1 MPAKAVLAVL
11 TLVSFFNYLDRMALA
26 VLLEPI
32 RRDLHITDTQAG
44 LIAGLAFALFY
55 AFLGMP
61 IARLAD
67 RGNKGRILAGC
78 MVIWSGMTCLTGA
91 AMSFGTLFLARMGVG
106 IGEAGCAPTSFAILS
121 EIFPSQRRP
130 LAISVFQAGGL
141 LGIATGMFM
150 AGIAAQYL
158 GWRLTLG
165 GLGIAGIPIALMVAY
180 TLRDID
186 ASSPRRPTTPTITD
200 LKVLL
205 TRPVILHIIAGI
217 SLASFGTYAIIQWSA
232 AFFIRTHG
240 VGLAQIGMVSGLTT
254 GIGGI
259 AGTLGGGWLAGR
271 LIRRDRNW
279 DLRLPAIAYLAAAPI
294 FAATFGVA
302 STNLAFALNFCATT
316 VAASAGGVALA
327 SLQRFAEAERRV
339 TANALM
345 LIVSAIAGIGLGPV
359 FVGVI
364 SDAFAS
370 SLGTQSLRLAMLAS
384 SCAFPWAS
392 VHFLLAARRAQ
403 TAQPL

>member
-1 MPAKAVLAVL
+1 
-11 TLVSFFNYLDRMALA
+11 
-26 VLLEPI
+26 
-32 RRDLHITDTQAG
+32 
-44 LIAGLAFALFY
+44 
-55 AFLGMP
+55 
-61 IARLAD
+61 
-67 RGNKGRILAGC
+67 

-327 SLQRFAEAERRV
+327 SLQRFAEAHAHRVGHRGNWPRPGVRRRDQRRV
-339 TANALM
+339 RVVARHPIVEIGHARIVMCLSMGERSLSAGCPACADGPTAM
-345 LIVSAIAGIGLGPV
+345 ITGG
-359 FVGVI
+359 
-364 SDAFAS
+364 
-370 SLGTQSLRLAMLAS
+370 
-384 SCAFPWAS
+384 
-392 VHFLLAARRAQ
+392 
-403 TAQPL
+403 